1 METQITLRI
10 KEEIKV
16 NITVL
21 MLDVLIPNY
30 YDELTPVLGIYEEN
44 EFKSTIGYW
53 LVSEWLYRQLLAH
66 HQPVVKFKN
75 LYIWGRMGTG
85 YSLNDEEVLIT
96 IFGGKN

>member
-1 METQITLRI
+1 MRERI
-10 KEEIKV
+10 KEEIKA

-30 YDELTPVLGIYEEN
+30 YDELTAVLGIYEEN
-44 EFKSTIGYW
+44 EFKSAMEYW

-75 LYIWGRMGTG
+75 LYIWGRIGTG
-85 YSLNDEEVLIT
+85 YSLTDEEVLID